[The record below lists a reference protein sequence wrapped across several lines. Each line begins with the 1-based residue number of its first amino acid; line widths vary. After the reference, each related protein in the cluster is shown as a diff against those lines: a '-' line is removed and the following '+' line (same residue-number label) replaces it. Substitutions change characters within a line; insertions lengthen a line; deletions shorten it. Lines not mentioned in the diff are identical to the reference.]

1 MASISSSGT
10 DLISITVQISSK
22 GSDATV
28 DLNNIPS
35 SMTIGELKTKLNVR
49 PNSRFGRLNQFENWD
64 NQRPLSDYFVK
75 NGESFDCVIQSV
87 IEDEQR
93 SSDDYDE
100 WLLANQRSVLN
111 KINDGSIEDDKLNKM
126 EKIVDHMLAVIDFY
140 NNQQTLSSS
149 SPSPPIIRQ
158 HEQEKE
164 QEQINNTL
172 SNDDHRETRT
182 SPSKDH

>member
-1 MASISSSGT
+1 
-10 DLISITVQISSK
+10 
-22 GSDATV
+22 
-28 DLNNIPS
+28 
-35 SMTIGELKTKLNVR
+35 
-49 PNSRFGRLNQFENWD
+49 
-64 NQRPLSDYFVK
+64 
-75 NGESFDCVIQSV
+75 
-87 IEDEQR
+87 
-93 SSDDYDE
+93 
-100 WLLANQRSVLN
+100 VLN

-172 SNDDHRETRT
+172 SNDDHRETNETLNNTVIDGFEVYDQDNNRPVSSKVQRHQIPILFIIKNFLRT
-182 SPSKDH
+182 